1 VHKNI
6 FLSLFKADSRVAML
20 QINVDELLRTKASK
34 AYRFIPR
41 FLINY
46 VRRTIHEEEI
56 NKFLAEHE
64 NTRGIAFVDGALAS
78 MGANVF
84 IEGIENIPKEGGYI
98 FAANHPLGGLDGL
111 AIINSIAKVRTDIKF
126 FVNEILLNLK
136 NLDDI
141 LVPVNINGNSTR
153 PMLELVD
160 NIYKSDN
167 AIPIFPAGL
176 VSRRQPD
183 GSIKDLRW
191 KKSFITKAKYYKKDI
206 IPIWVEGR
214 NSNFFYNFAMWR
226 KRLGIK
232 VNIEMFFLPDEMF
245 GQKNKRIVLH
255 FGKPVSFTTFMECN
269 NDAKMAIMFQDALYD
284 KKEKIVNETLFTSP
298 IKL

>member
-1 VHKNI
+1 MAK
-6 FLSLFKADSRVAML
+6 L
-20 QINVDELLRTKASK
+20 QINIDELLKTNAPK

-46 VRRTIHEEEI
+46 VRRTVHETDI
-56 NKFLAEHE
+56 NNFLAKNED
-64 NTRGIAFVDGALAS
+64 TRGIDFVNAALVS
-78 MGANVF
+78 MNANVS
-84 IEGIENIPKEGGYI
+84 IEGLENIPKTGGYI

-111 AIINSIAKVRTDIKF
+111 AIISSIAKVRTDIKF
-126 FVNEILLNLK
+126 FVNEILLALK
-136 NLDDI
+136 NLDNI

-160 NIYKSDN
+160 NIYRSDN

-183 GSIKDLRW
+183 KTIKDLRW

-214 NSNFFYNFAMWR
+214 NSNFFYNFAFWR
-226 KRLGIK
+226 KKIGIK

-245 GQKNKRIVLH
+245 NQKNKRIVVH
-255 FGKPVSFTTFMECN
+255 FGKPVSFTTFIECN
-269 NDAKMAIMFQDALYD
+269 NDAKMATLFQDELNK
-284 KKEKIVNETLFTSP
+284 KKESIVKEPLFTAP

>member
-1 VHKNI
+1 
-6 FLSLFKADSRVAML
+6 VAKL
-20 QINVDELLRTKASK
+20 QINIDELLKTNAPK

-46 VRRTIHEEEI
+46 VRRTVHETDI
-56 NKFLAEHE
+56 NNFLAKNED
-64 NTRGIAFVDGALAS
+64 TRGIDFVNAALVS
-78 MGANVF
+78 MNANVS
-84 IEGIENIPKEGGYI
+84 IEGLENIPKTGGYI

-111 AIINSIAKVRTDIKF
+111 AIISSIAKVRTDIKF
-126 FVNEILLNLK
+126 FVNEILLALK
-136 NLDDI
+136 NLDNI

-160 NIYKSDN
+160 NIYRSDN

-183 GSIKDLRW
+183 KTIKDLRW

-214 NSNFFYNFAMWR
+214 NSNFFYNFAFWR
-226 KRLGIK
+226 KKIGIK

-245 GQKNKRIVLH
+245 NQKNKRIVVH
-255 FGKPVSFTTFMECN
+255 FGKPVSFTTFIECN
-269 NDAKMAIMFQDALYD
+269 NDAKMATLFQDELNK
-284 KKEKIVNETLFTSP
+284 KKESIVKEPLFTAP